1 MRSYLIKHGIVA
13 FVAAFLLAF
22 SIAKFEAMRTIQFP
36 LWASFAFLNLL
47 FLFAFALLN
56 RSLTM
61 ASQQYFMTFFGTTF
75 AIKFFAALGWM
86 LYWGLLEGVKSN
98 AFILSFFALYFAFL
112 FTMMIEIWFS
122 TKRKAL

>member
-22 SIAKFEAMRTIQFP
+22 SIAKFEACAPFNFL

-47 FLFAFALLN
+47 FFLLSPYLN

-61 ASQQYFMTFFGTTF
+61 ASQQHFMTFFGTTF

-122 TKRKAL
+122 TKRKTI

>member
-22 SIAKFEAMRTIQFP
+22 SIAKYEAMGAIQFP

-47 FLFAFALLN
+47 FGFVFILLH

-61 ASQQYFMTFFGTTF
+61 ASQQHFMTFFGTTF

-86 LYWGLLEGVKSN
+86 LYWGLVEGIKSN

-112 FTMMIEIWFS
+112 FTMMVEVWFS
-122 TKRKAL
+122 TKRPQ